1 MDFSKEEQMGSAAI
15 PGLILQMSVYYAEP
29 VSDLLSAATASVLFL
44 ANIRKILS
52 SETLE
57 KIV

>member
-1 MDFSKEEQMGSAAI
+1 MDFSKEEQMALLFPHFWGVK
-15 PGLILQMSVYYAEP
+15 GVYYAEP
-29 VSDLLSAATASVLFL
+29 VADLLSAATASVLFL

-52 SETLE
+52 PETLE